1 MQEGFNFK
9 ILTVSDLTKEIKTSL
24 EQKFSRVSVIGEI
37 SNFKAHISG
46 HWYFVL
52 KDSGA
57 VINCTMWKGFNQHVF
72 FTPEDG
78 MKIIVNGKLSVYP
91 PRGAYQL
98 DIRSMKPAGVGELQE
113 TFERLKKKLEDE
125 GLFDEEYK
133 QPIPPFPE
141 KIGIVTA
148 INGAAFKDMIS
159 VAERRFPLT
168 EIVIVPARVQ
178 GAGSAQSVAN
188 GIKLLNKQKDIDIV
202 ITGRGGGS
210 IEDLWAFNEET
221 VARAIFNSKIPVI
234 SGIGHEVDF
243 TIADYV
249 ADLRAPTPS
258 VAMELATPNIE
269 DMIEYLSDFFYN
281 STDSVTEKIKNN
293 KEKLERILYS
303 YGFKQL
309 PDMVNQKS
317 QQTDTA
323 LSSIF
328 SKIEKLFL
336 MLDKKLSVIS
346 QILDSHDIKKTLNKG
361 FVLVQQNSKFVLRAA
376 NFNKLAAA
384 KLKFSD
390 GDVDINCGSSDR
402 KA

>member
-1 MQEGFNFK
+1 MQEDFYPD
-9 ILTVSDLTKEIKTSL
+9 ILTVSDITKEIKTSL
-24 EQKFSRVSVIGEI
+24 EEKFSRVSVIGEI

-78 MKIIVNGKLSVYP
+78 MKIIVNGKISVYP
-91 PRGAYQL
+91 LRGAYQV
-98 DIRSMKPAGVGELQE
+98 DVRSMQPAGVGELQE
-113 TFERLKKKLEDE
+113 AFERLKKKLDAEC
-125 GLFDEEYK
+125 LFDEEYK
-133 QPIPPFPE
+133 KPIPAFP
-141 KIGIVTA
+141 KRIGIVTA
-148 INGAAFKDMIS
+148 VNGAAFKDMIS

-168 EIVIVPARVQ
+168 EIVMIPARVQ
-178 GAGSAQSVAN
+178 GAGSAESVAN
-188 GIKLLNKQKDIDIV
+188 GIKLLNREKDIDVI

-210 IEDLWAFNEET
+210 IEDLWAFNEEI
-221 VARAIFNSKIPVI
+221 VAYAIFNSKIPVI
-234 SGIGHEVDF
+234 SGVGHESDF

-258 VAMELATPNIE
+258 VAMELATPDVEEI
-269 DMIEYLSDFFYN
+269 IAYLLDFFYN
-281 STDSVTEKIKNN
+281 SSDSVTEKIEKK
-293 KEKLERILYS
+293 KEEVERILYS

-309 PDMVNQKS
+309 PDMVNRKS
-317 QQTDTA
+317 QQTDSA

-328 SKIEKLFL
+328 NQIEKLFL
-336 MLDKKLSVIS
+336 LLDRKLSVIS
-346 QILDSHDIKKTLNKG
+346 KTLDSNNIEKTLKKG
-361 FVLVQQNSKFVLRAA
+361 FVLVQQNSKFVVQAA
-376 NFNKLAAA
+376 DFNKLVAA

-390 GDVDINCGSSDR
+390 GDVNINSSSTGS

>member
-221 VARAIFNSKIPVI
+221 VARAIFHSKIPVI
-234 SGIGHEVDF
+234 SGVGHEVDF

-346 QILDSHDIKKTLNKG
+346 QILDSHDIKKTLKKG

-376 NFNKLAAA
+376 NFNKLAAT

>member
-1 MQEGFNFK
+1 MQEHFHQE
-9 ILTVSDLTKEIKTSL
+9 ILSVSDLTKEIKSSL
-24 EQKFSRVSVIGEI
+24 EEKFSKVSVIGEI
-37 SNFKAHISG
+37 SNLKTHISG

-72 FTPEDG
+72 FTPENG

-113 TFERLKKKLEDE
+113 AFERLKNKLDAE
-125 GLFDEEYK
+125 GLFDEEFK
-133 QPIPPFPE
+133 KPIPAFPK

-148 INGAAFKDMIS
+148 IDGAAFKDMIS
-159 VAERRFPLT
+159 VAERRFPLA

-178 GAGSAQSVAN
+178 GAGSAKSVAN
-188 GIKLLNKQKDIDIV
+188 GIKLLNKQKDIDVI

-210 IEDLWAFNEET
+210 IEDLWAFNEEI
-221 VARAIFNSKIPVI
+221 VARAIFNSKISVI
-234 SGIGHEVDF
+234 SGVGHEVDF

-269 DMIEYLSDFFYN
+269 DLIDFLSNFFYN
-281 STDSVTEKIKNN
+281 STDSVTEKIESS
-293 KEKLERILYS
+293 KEKVERILYS
-303 YGFKQL
+303 YGFKQF
-309 PDMVNQKS
+309 PEFINRKS
-317 QQTDTA
+317 QQIDNA
-323 LSSIF
+323 LSAIF
-328 SKIEKLFL
+328 SKIEKMFL
-336 MLDKKLSVIS
+336 LLDRKLSVIS
-346 QILDSHDIKKTLNKG
+346 KILDSNDIMRTLKKG

-376 NFNKLAAA
+376 KFNKLAAA

-390 GDVDINCGSSDR
+390 GDVDINSSDSGSIE
-402 KA
+402 

>member
-1 MQEGFNFK
+1 MQEDFHPD

-24 EQKFSRVSVIGEI
+24 EEKFSRVSVIGEI

-57 VINCTMWKGFNQHVF
+57 VINCSMWKGFNQHVF
-72 FTPEDG
+72 FTPENG

-91 PRGAYQL
+91 PRGAYQV
-98 DIRSMKPAGVGELQE
+98 DVRSMKPAGVGELQE
-113 TFERLKKKLEDE
+113 AYERLKKKLDAE

-133 QPIPPFPE
+133 KPIAAFPK

-148 INGAAFKDMIS
+148 IDGAAFKDMIS

-188 GIKLLNKQKDIDIV
+188 GIKLLNRQKDIDII

-210 IEDLWAFNEET
+210 IEDLWAFNEER
-221 VARAIFNSKIPVI
+221 VAYAIFNSKILVI
-234 SGIGHEVDF
+234 SAVGHESDF

-258 VAMELATPNIE
+258 VAMELATPDVKEI
-269 DMIEYLSDFFYN
+269 IAYLLDFFYN
-281 STDSVTEKIKNN
+281 SSDSVSEKIEKK
-293 KEKLERILYS
+293 KEEIERILYS

-309 PDMVNQKS
+309 PDMVNRKS
-317 QQTDTA
+317 QQTDSA

-328 SKIEKLFL
+328 NQIEKLFL
-336 MLDKKLSVIS
+336 LLDRKLLVIS
-346 QILDSHDIKKTLNKG
+346 KTLDSNNIEKTLKKG
-361 FVLVQQNSKFVLRAA
+361 FVLVQQNSKFVVQAA

-390 GDVDINCGSSDR
+390 GDVNINSSGTGS
-402 KA
+402 KT

>member
-328 SKIEKLFL
+328 TKIEKLFL

-346 QILDSHDIKKTLNKG
+346 QILDSHDIKKTLKKG

>member
-1 MQEGFNFK
+1 MQEDFYPE

-24 EQKFSRVSVIGEI
+24 EEKFSRVSVIGEI

-57 VINCTMWKGFNQHVF
+57 VINCSMWKGFNQHVF

-78 MKIIVNGKLSVYP
+78 MKIIVNGKLSVYA
-91 PRGAYQL
+91 PRGTYQV
-98 DIRSMKPAGVGELQE
+98 DVRSMKPAGVGELQE
-113 TFERLKKKLEDE
+113 AFERLKKKLDAE
-125 GLFDEEYK
+125 GLFDEEFK
-133 QPIPPFPE
+133 KPIPSFP
-141 KIGIVTA
+141 KRIGVVTA
-148 INGAAFKDMIS
+148 IDGAAFKDMLS

-178 GAGSAQSVAN
+178 GIGSSKSVAN
-188 GIKLLNKQKDIDIV
+188 GIKLLNRQKDIDVIIV
-202 ITGRGGGS
+202 GRGGGS
-210 IEDLWAFNEET
+210 IEDLWAFNEEI
-221 VARAIFNSKIPVI
+221 VARAIFNSKIPFI
-234 SGIGHEVDF
+234 SGVGHESDF

-258 VAMELATPNIE
+258 VAMELATPNVE
-269 DMIEYLSDFFYN
+269 DIVAFLSNFINNF
-281 STDSVTEKIKNN
+281 TDSVTEKIEHN
-293 KEKLERILYS
+293 KEEVERILYS

-309 PDMVNQKS
+309 PDMVNRKS
-317 QQTDTA
+317 QQTDNA

-328 SKIEKLFL
+328 SKIEKIFL
-336 MLDKKLSVIS
+336 LLDRKLSVIS
-346 QILDSHDIKKTLNKG
+346 KILDSHDITRTLKKG

-376 NFNKLAAA
+376 KFNKLAAA

-390 GDVDINCGSSDR
+390 GDVDINSSGSGS
-402 KA
+402 KE